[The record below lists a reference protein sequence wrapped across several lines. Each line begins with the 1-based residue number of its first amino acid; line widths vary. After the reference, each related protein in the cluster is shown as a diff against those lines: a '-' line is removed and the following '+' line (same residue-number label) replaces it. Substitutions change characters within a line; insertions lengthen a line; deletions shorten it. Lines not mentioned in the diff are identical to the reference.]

1 MGIWHQA
8 DIKFQLS
15 RSLAQR
21 HNNFA
26 SVKVFHYICLVVQKG
41 SADI

>member
-21 HNNFA
+21 ENNFA
-26 SVKVFHYICLVVQKG
+26 VIKDF
-41 SADI
+41 